1 MIVEI
6 TLVLPK
12 IALEKSENL
21 KNLSLKTPQPVVSSK
36 ITFDPKLGFNIEK
49 SESTDINN
57 YTCEVYQ
64 DVFLRKIHVSLS
76 ITKKELEKPVINI
89 NGLEPVVEEST
100 LNVNCR
106 IKIEKNSPYDI
117 FWETPANSSSRT
129 IFNYVE
135 ENESLFSLVTSKLV
149 LTNVIFSNGG
159 YYSCRVT
166 SRLSEDQKT
175 NIYITIHDHDYTYLN
190 LTYNRGKGYFAVES
204 GNPVIFIADVDAF
217 PKPTLK
223 WQRPRRN
230 VMKLGKDFI
239 ISHTTSTSSLMI
251 FRPTKI
257 NQGTYILR
265 ASNSAGVKSLC
276 FTLKIYKPNCLPTI
290 YISDVDGAKPFY
302 EMNKNATFRC
312 TSHCSPK
319 PNVTWFYQECP
330 TYYSDE
336 GCKDFEFEL
345 DEGKPSLARVRG
357 SSRFSSRKSGTS
369 ESSSSEATPANSDS
383 KATTK
388 ATRFSTTRKVPSK
401 RFGGHTTVAS
411 AASGSVIGGS
421 TAAVNKSSTDHSLP
435 KSRIEAALQRRAE
448 KLKTNPQK
456 PHPHGLVRIPIRKIG
471 QKGQTP
477 EPEKSTTSS
486 SSIESTEEE
495 TEDNDKKYLPDSE
508 DEKSAKEDEDVDGIE
523 APKGSEVSRVGGRG
537 TTRVAERSKLRS
549 DNNGPALTTSVD
561 SRLRTGRKIQSQTVL
576 SPKQL
581 KSNVPSSSRFSK
593 VKTNDDSEVEE
604 VTDAVEAGSIRRSF
618 EVEAPNIHKNT
629 VTYQKHDIATS
640 ASENIRVNIP
650 LKFEDSKKL
659 SSSSHTDDLIN
670 EPLKRPINLRY
681 KGRSRQT
688 FDDAKLEVE
697 TSSTESISTRSL
709 SRRFKGSIT
718 AVIHESSTNSVTA
731 RSRGRPYE
739 SRKST
744 VSDISTSTTPKT
756 SKTDLRRRNF
766 YQKPTTKGLDT
777 SKAYD
782 NNKVSEIKSHNI
794 ESKKPSRPR
803 GRYKVAVPSTASITT
818 TKGLPSS
825 SSTYFSSTF
834 LNPTISTN
842 MGIITPSYQPET
854 IVTTSPIPTSLA
866 TTTPRA
872 SVPSFVT
879 TVPSNTEIN
888 RNDEDDEEQENTGL
902 RRRASKEDFFNHG
915 LGFRG
920 RRPAI
925 PGVSE
930 VPAAITTS
938 TTNTL
943 DPQTTSRPETPRGN
957 PGWTLRRRPGHWHD
971 GTPSGPFANLSE
983 SPIFDDQDRQITTT
997 IAVPTTTPKAG
1008 RRGNKTFSKGAGG
1021 GSKIDESSD
1030 NENYPPDFKAR
1041 IAQLQKTGGPPRTQ
1055 TEEPQLQ
1062 TSSNVTGSASADLE
1076 LAPSDNE
1083 YLVVTQTAD
1092 PISTTT
1098 SKITPP
1104 EIFAARSKMKLD
1116 DARKLVKPE
1125 LNIDETNTRQVI
1137 VDPFARY
1144 IKSEDQNVDDSEVDE
1159 DQKVIKVARKP
1170 SASAEKSQSSQK
1182 NKSDWKPSKLRKDLK
1197 DSQIR
1202 TPRYKLV
1209 QQHTT
1214 NPKVTYSKI
1223 DGNGD
1228 NSVEQTTKSALMAR
1242 YQEHKYKYVP
1252 KQRDRKLRGPKPSD
1266 LGTGIE
1272 SYEPI
1277 PTTKPPSTEKPLK
1290 MFMVR
1295 KNEKDHVED
1304 VKAVALKLRKSLE
1317 SMDKNHT
1324 SRPPRRSDFSE
1335 GSTTLLTT
1343 MRTVKSFS
1351 FSTRLVKMD
1360 ESEATLSSSSVTTKM
1375 LEDDELRPTGVPI
1388 STSLVTEIVTF
1399 NPGENSVTTS
1409 GYESALISSD
1419 RPNDLANEIEPLV
1432 KSGTNSL
1439 LGNEAEKTAWKASA
1453 GVVEYREPHAAEL
1466 TNDTGSPVFVVYPSA
1481 TEKPLSIAITPKISR
1496 YHTTAKQPVDT
1507 AVQQPAI
1514 QEAMVSVKVSSS
1526 SSSSGASNTLADM
1539 QGPLI
1544 GSAGDSKNIFN
1555 PAESSAILETGN
1567 VTILE
1572 QLRSTV
1578 APLLG
1583 SLGAKSPVF
1592 AGIYKNTNSAN
1603 SLPRVTPS
1611 GAPPKFS
1618 ARYKGAELF
1627 VRRPTP
1633 ATIMLSENIESAPK
1647 IDVSSP
1653 GEPKVLTFYRAVKST
1668 SGINNEQTDG
1678 SSRATAQR
1686 TAGITK
1692 RPNQSFTTSNP
1703 KLNYPSSFAFSLNT
1717 INTNKLSTKNLLPYA
1732 SAKTTINL
1740 ESVPSKFLSTT
1751 KDSSKNQQLANSL
1764 GTFGTFM
1771 STPAPMMSSSTS
1783 TAAPL
1788 RDYVIYGVYPNK
1800 TIVRKRPED
1809 NIIDPRNVD
1818 SPYVIFGIFP
1828 DGRLIRKFPNGT
1840 IIPDPPSSPV
1850 EVVFSLSTTTTTTNK
1865 PRLIVNQASNQ
1876 NLRNQNIGFSNIR
1889 NPIANVNAQKEFF
1902 APNEVDNALSYSG
1915 PTGFDLPIASIVGNN
1930 KATTTTISKMAFV
1943 NGSQPG
1949 GQTVLDHTRNKVSKT
1964 NNSDGGQSSI
1974 IKSQHNYGNY
1984 WAHDQPN
1991 STPKIVNVNFNSAA
2005 VSTKENS
2012 QVSLQS
2018 PINLDIFPNS
2028 QTGSQ
2033 VTAPPGFPW
2042 QDPLNQVF
2050 GIPTDSPVSSGS
2062 VASNTIDDNNSKNA
2076 AISARPPSKSIEI
2089 FSPVSSTINSL
2100 INNPTKATTKT
2111 VLIST
2116 TRIMPTTQTSTTTT
2130 STTTTTTQTPITTSS
2145 TTLLPITMSSN
2156 AFGTTFDDL
2165 AFLNALLEK
2174 PSQNEGT
2181 PKTLSEAEQLLAN
2194 KILSL
2199 ALGRSFRDG
2208 SPTRS
2213 PKAIQLSNASPNSIG
2228 YNKDSVSTLAP
2239 SFTGS
2244 SSQPI
2249 FIDLQTST
2257 TRRPSSTS
2265 TTPFTW
2271 KPIRT
2276 FVNFGDDLQTSPST
2290 LTSTASPTTLK
2301 PTTTTSTTT
2310 TVTPKTTTTTKE
2322 TSPTTTQKTTITKGP
2337 VIITA
2342 KPVTTKRPRPVTQA
2356 PPLGPFAFAANI
2368 LQNIFG
2374 RNLFNP
2380 FAQSTTSRPFVRRPS
2395 STSRQTVFT
2404 TPRTTSTTPP
2414 TTTRVTTS
2422 TTTTRA
2428 PFVVLAQTSYTPRS
2442 IQIANSAVEVT
2453 NGQVAASS
2461 NIVSNSGRPVE
2472 VTPRSAGAKQLTTY
2486 SPEEDAKFLTALL
2499 NAARTS
2505 RTLGTS
2511 KPKPVLSTD
2520 DEAFLRSV
2528 FNSQSKI
2535 KPLSTVGG
2543 NDEND
2548 AALLAAYLK
2557 SQGVEPSTPGS
2568 LKDMFQNT
2576 NYGEKMSVTTTT
2588 KRPTTITTER
2598 STTRTQRRRPSSST
2612 YPTPLFR
2619 FGAFGSSAGNG
2630 MGDDESDEGFGHTVR
2645 NQVVNAAIGMTR
2657 AFGQFLGAAIAGAS
2671 QQIQFFV
2678 RNGTRWG

>member
-1 MIVEI
+1 M
-6 TLVLPK
+6 
-12 IALEKSENL
+12 
-21 KNLSLKTPQPVVSSK
+21 
-36 ITFDPKLGFNIEK
+36 
-49 SESTDINN
+49 
-57 YTCEVYQ
+57 
-64 DVFLRKIHVSLS
+64 
-76 ITKKELEKPVINI
+76 
-89 NGLEPVVEEST
+89 EE
-100 LNVNCR
+100 
-106 IKIEKNSPYDI
+106 
-117 FWETPANSSSRT
+117 
-129 IFNYVE
+129 
-135 ENESLFSLVTSKLV
+135 
-149 LTNVIFSNGG
+149 
-159 YYSCRVT
+159 
-166 SRLSEDQKT
+166 
-175 NIYITIHDHDYTYLN
+175 
-190 LTYNRGKGYFAVES
+190 
-204 GNPVIFIADVDAF
+204 
-217 PKPTLK
+217 
-223 WQRPRRN
+223 
-230 VMKLGKDFI
+230 
-239 ISHTTSTSSLMI
+239 
-251 FRPTKI
+251 
-257 NQGTYILR
+257 
-265 ASNSAGVKSLC
+265 
-276 FTLKIYKPNCLPTI
+276 
-290 YISDVDGAKPFY
+290 
-302 EMNKNATFRC
+302 
-312 TSHCSPK
+312 
-319 PNVTWFYQECP
+319 
-330 TYYSDE
+330 
-336 GCKDFEFEL
+336 
-345 DEGKPSLARVRG
+345 
-357 SSRFSSRKSGTS
+357 
-369 ESSSSEATPANSDS
+369 
-383 KATTK
+383 
-388 ATRFSTTRKVPSK
+388 
-401 RFGGHTTVAS
+401 
-411 AASGSVIGGS
+411 
-421 TAAVNKSSTDHSLP
+421 
-435 KSRIEAALQRRAE
+435 
-448 KLKTNPQK
+448 
-456 PHPHGLVRIPIRKIG
+456 
-471 QKGQTP
+471 
-477 EPEKSTTSS
+477 
-486 SSIESTEEE
+486 
-495 TEDNDKKYLPDSE
+495 
-508 DEKSAKEDEDVDGIE
+508 
-523 APKGSEVSRVGGRG
+523 
-537 TTRVAERSKLRS
+537 
-549 DNNGPALTTSVD
+549 
-561 SRLRTGRKIQSQTVL
+561 
-576 SPKQL
+576 
-581 KSNVPSSSRFSK
+581 
-593 VKTNDDSEVEE
+593 
-604 VTDAVEAGSIRRSF
+604 
-618 EVEAPNIHKNT
+618 
-629 VTYQKHDIATS
+629 
-640 ASENIRVNIP
+640 ASEYI
-650 LKFEDSKKL
+650 
-659 SSSSHTDDLIN
+659 
-670 EPLKRPINLRY
+670 
-681 KGRSRQT
+681 GM
-688 FDDAKLEVE
+688 A
-697 TSSTESISTRSL
+697 
-709 SRRFKGSIT
+709 
-718 AVIHESSTNSVTA
+718 
-731 RSRGRPYE
+731 
-739 SRKST
+739 
-744 VSDISTSTTPKT
+744 
-756 SKTDLRRRNF
+756 
-766 YQKPTTKGLDT
+766 
-777 SKAYD
+777 
-782 NNKVSEIKSHNI
+782 IK
-794 ESKKPSRPR
+794 
-803 GRYKVAVPSTASITT
+803 
-818 TKGLPSS
+818 
-825 SSTYFSSTF
+825 
-834 LNPTISTN
+834 
-842 MGIITPSYQPET
+842 
-854 IVTTSPIPTSLA
+854 
-866 TTTPRA
+866 
-872 SVPSFVT
+872 
-879 TVPSNTEIN
+879 
-888 RNDEDDEEQENTGL
+888 
-902 RRRASKEDFFNHG
+902 
-915 LGFRG
+915 
-920 RRPAI
+920 
-925 PGVSE
+925 
-930 VPAAITTS
+930 
-938 TTNTL
+938 
-943 DPQTTSRPETPRGN
+943 
-957 PGWTLRRRPGHWHD
+957 
-971 GTPSGPFANLSE
+971 
-983 SPIFDDQDRQITTT
+983 
-997 IAVPTTTPKAG
+997 
-1008 RRGNKTFSKGAGG
+1008 
-1021 GSKIDESSD
+1021 
-1030 NENYPPDFKAR
+1030 
-1041 IAQLQKTGGPPRTQ
+1041 
-1055 TEEPQLQ
+1055 
-1062 TSSNVTGSASADLE
+1062 
-1076 LAPSDNE
+1076 
-1083 YLVVTQTAD
+1083 
-1092 PISTTT
+1092 
-1098 SKITPP
+1098 TPP

-1668 SGINNEQTDG
+1668 SGINNEQTDVRSLWQPDNITHVENNTTRYETSDINSFDIDSLSLTPIINMNTTNNIGSLPSENLPNFSPDTTESFETSTSFKTTQQLEQISENFKPESTTSTLAIDRANEFQKSLKHINSYPTIIDRLNATEDTTGNSMSTSTELITEVSVLFSDILSQTNAFNIMTTPIPLEFAPSDATTAGDSNTLPTIDYDTQGNSQKVPSIQPSQIYNAVTSTNTPDVPIANTVTERANLQSAKKLDDSISKEQEVSSSLLGITLFSNQNESPRPTILEIKIEQEPMKNTKLEILSNVKTPEITEVTKNLSSTQSTIIELSLLSTIDDSTNEWPQIVEQMTTTPKSSSLTDSFVDFSLTTELPDTTFNSFTEIPNLTKMIPNINSFSLTTNLLRQENKEATTIQLSDITKSINNAILSVPNTRVNTSGTAIQFYNATNTTVPAGTKILTTFKDSLYDENERFTELIISSPNTSQLLLNLDKNNMNSSPDGLLQLLGGFLDNTNKSQSVTNNGIVENNSETLVVTQTKIISTTTLPEQITSSVNTDTYAKTNSLNLITDTQANVEALETTTLSQITINQTLNGSINNVTNTANIYLPTLTRMIEIVTKLLDINSLQEVSMDSLTHKVNSLTSNATESSLMIENLTRTLLIDDSINLETTIKSIQNQTTPDLSTIIPTLFTHFQG

-2301 PTTTTSTTT
+2301 PTTTSTTTTTTLRPTTSSTTTTTTLRPTRTSTTT

-2505 RTLGTS
+2505 RTLGVKDGGTS